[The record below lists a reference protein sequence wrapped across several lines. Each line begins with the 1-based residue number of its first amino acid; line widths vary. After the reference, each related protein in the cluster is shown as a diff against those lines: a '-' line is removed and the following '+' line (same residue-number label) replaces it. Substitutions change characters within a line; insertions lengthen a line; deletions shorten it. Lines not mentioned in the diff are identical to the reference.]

1 RLKHMQYIQDYIDNL
16 VWLTNDMAPYLLLGF
31 FIAGLL
37 YAYIPP
43 EKLKTYLGGRNLRS
57 VINASA
63 FGVPLPLCSCGVI
76 PTGVS
81 FYKNGASKGS
91 SVSFLVSTPQTG
103 IDSILVTYSM
113 LGLPFAIVRPFIAF
127 ITGIVG
133 GLLTNKFTASE
144 VDGNQTVVT
153 ALENTKNKRKIST
166 VFRYGFYQFL
176 ADIAKWLVI
185 GLLLAALIA
194 VVVPD
199 DFFAS
204 TLRYDFLGM
213 LIILAASVPLYVCAT
228 SSVPIAA
235 VLIMKGLSPGAAL
248 IFLMAGPATNAA
260 TMTVIGKTLG
270 KKTLSIYLA
279 TIIVGSLVFG
289 FLLDYLIPREIFL
302 NAMPAMAGEHQHHL
316 LPEWLKIGSSILFTG
331 LILNVFVQQWLS
343 KRKKKKDIND
353 VIKVKNMSKIVV
365 GVKGMTCNHCKMNVE
380 NNLKK
385 TLGIEAI
392 DADINNGVVTIDA
405 ESVDYEKIK
414 ETVEGIGYTYTGKK

>member
-1 RLKHMQYIQDYIDNL
+1 MQYIQDYITNL

-133 GLLTNKFTASE
+133 GLFTNKFTASE
-144 VDGNQTVVT
+144 VDGNQTIVT
-153 ALENTKNKRKIST
+153 ALEGAKSKRKIST

-353 VIKVKNMSKIVV
+353 VIKVENMSKIVV

-414 ETVEGIGYTYTGKK
+414 ETVEGIGYTYTG